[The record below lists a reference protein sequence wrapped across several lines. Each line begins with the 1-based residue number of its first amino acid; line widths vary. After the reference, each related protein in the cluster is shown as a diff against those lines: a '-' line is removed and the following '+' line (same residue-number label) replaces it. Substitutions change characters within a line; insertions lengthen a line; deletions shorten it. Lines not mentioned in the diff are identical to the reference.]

1 MTALPTRALPR
12 GRGALEQCPHAGF
25 QVHAPQP
32 TTDTTAKLM
41 LVALSFCW
49 GLTWPAMR
57 LALDDIPPFSLR
69 VVTLGLGGG
78 ALMLYA
84 RLQGRSLAL
93 GSWKNAGHLV
103 VSSILNVLS
112 FSLLSV
118 IAMLFAATGRVAML
132 AYTMPIWAALFAWV
146 VLGDRLLRIHIVALA
161 LCATGMAILIW
172 PLARSTSLIGLLIAM
187 SIAISWAAGTVYVK
201 YMRMSGDPVANAA
214 WQVFIA
220 FLIVVILL
228 PFFEGTLHLAQA
240 HKPALG
246 AAIFAGLMG
255 SGLAYFLWFGI
266 IGRVSAMTASLGVL
280 AAPVIGVIS
289 TALLLGEMPTL
300 SDVVG
305 YVLILA
311 ASVCVLLPA
320 RS

>member
-1 MTALPTRALPR
+1 LPR
-12 GRGALEQCPHAGF
+12 RRGALERCAQAGF
-25 QVHAPQP
+25 HVQSPQP

-84 RLQGRSLAL
+84 KLKRRAL
-93 GSWKNAGHLV
+93 TTGSWKNRVHLV

-118 IAMLFAATGRVAML
+118 IAMMFAATGRVAML
-132 AYTMPIWAALFAWV
+132 AYTMPIWAALLAWA
-146 VLGDRLLRIHIVALA
+146 VLGERLTRIHFIALA
-161 LCATGMAILIW
+161 LCLSGMTILIW
-172 PLARSTSLIGLLIAM
+172 PLAQTTSFIGLMIALT
-187 SIAISWAAGTVYVK
+187 IAVSWAAGTVYVK
-201 YMRMSGDPVANAA
+201 YVRMSGDPVANAA
-214 WQVFIA
+214 WQVLISF
-220 FLIVVILL
+220 FIVVLLL
-228 PFFEGTLHLAQA
+228 PVFEGELHLAQA
-240 HKPALG
+240 HTKAFS

-280 AAPVIGVIS
+280 SAPVIGVVS
-289 TALLLGEMPTL
+289 TALLLGEIPTL
-300 SDVVG
+300 SDIVG
-305 YVLILA
+305 YVLIFA

-320 RS
+320 RG

>member
-1 MTALPTRALPR
+1 MA
-12 GRGALEQCPHAGF
+12 
-25 QVHAPQP
+25 VSIPQS
-32 TTDTTAKLM
+32 TTDTTARLM

-57 LALDDIPPFSLR
+57 LALDEIPPFSMR

-84 RLQGRSLAL
+84 RSRARALAT
-93 GSWKNAGHLV
+93 GSWKNRAHLV

-118 IAMLFAATGRVAML
+118 IAMMFAGTGRVAMV
-132 AYTMPIWAALFAWV
+132 AYTMPVWAALFAWV
-146 VLGDRLLRIHIVALA
+146 VLGERLTRERIVALM
-161 LCATGMAILIW
+161 LCIVGMAILIW
-172 PLARSTSLIGLLIAM
+172 PLAQTTSLIGLMIALC
-187 SIAISWAAGTVYVK
+187 IAVSWAAGTVYVK
-201 YMRMSGDPVANAA
+201 WARMTGDPVANAA
-214 WQVFIA
+214 WQVVIA
-220 FLIVVILL
+220 FFIVVLLL
-228 PFFEGTLHLAQA
+228 PFFEGTLHLSQA
-240 HKPALG
+240 HKPALA

-280 AAPVIGVIS
+280 SAPVIGVVS
-289 TALLLGEMPTL
+289 TALLLGEIPTL
-300 SDVVG
+300 SDIIG
-305 YVLILA
+305 YVLIFA

-320 RS
+320 RR

>member
-1 MTALPTRALPR
+1 MARVRERALPR
-12 GRGALEQCPHAGF
+12 ERGALEQNFEAGLR
-25 QVHAPQP
+25 VNVSSSTA
-32 TTDTTAKLM
+32 DTTAKLM

-57 LALDDIPPFSLR
+57 FALDEMPPFSMR
-69 VVTLGLGGG
+69 VLTLGLGGG

-84 RLQGRSLAL
+84 KLQGRSLTI
-93 GSWKNAGHLV
+93 GSWKTGAHLI

-112 FSLLSV
+112 FSVLSV

-132 AYTMPIWAALFAWV
+132 AYTMPIWAALFAWA
-146 VLGDRLLRIHIVALA
+146 VLGERLTRMHGIALA
-161 LCATGMAILIW
+161 LCVAGMTILIW
-172 PLARSTSLIGLLIAM
+172 PLAQTTSLIGLLIAM
-187 SIAISWAAGTVYVK
+187 GIAVSWAAGTIYVK

-214 WQVFIA
+214 WQVVIA
-220 FLIVVILL
+220 FLIVVVLL
-228 PFFEGTLHLAQA
+228 PVVEGNLHLSQA
-240 HKPALG
+240 HKPALV
-246 AAIFAGLMG
+246 AAVFAGLAG

-280 AAPVIGVIS
+280 SAPVIGVIS
-289 TALLLGEMPTL
+289 TALLLGETPTL
-300 SDVVG
+300 ADIIG
-305 YVLILA
+305 YVLIFA